1 MQELDPYVFLAV
13 FQEMLGWWLW
23 ALLALAAFGAV
34 SFVYVIVRDRGL
46 RSGRLLT
53 SQLFGIAG
61 GIAALFFMWWITSSS
76 LRDIGGPI
84 DVILVLAIWTG
95 GFLGGAVLSYGL
107 MGMARRRAAAG
118 MSKANAPPEPLAPS
132 LPS

>member
-1 MQELDPYVFLAV
+1 MKELDPYVFLAV

-23 ALLALAAFGAV
+23 ALLALAAFGAA
-34 SFVYVIVRDRGL
+34 SFAYVIVRDRGL

-53 SQLFGIAG
+53 SQLFGTAG

-76 LRDIGGPI
+76 IRDVGGPI
-84 DVILVLAIWTG
+84 DIILVLAIWTG

-107 MGMARRRAAAG
+107 MGMARRRMAAS
-118 MSKANAPPEPLAPS
+118 MPTTDAPPKPLAPS
-132 LPS
+132 LPG